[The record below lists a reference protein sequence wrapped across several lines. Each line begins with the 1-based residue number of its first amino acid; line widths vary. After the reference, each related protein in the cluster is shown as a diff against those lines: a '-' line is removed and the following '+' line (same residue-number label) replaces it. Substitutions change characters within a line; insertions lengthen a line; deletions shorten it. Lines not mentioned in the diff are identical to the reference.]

1 MANHPTGGGDDEVAE
16 ALAEAPVVLRI
27 EVASVTL
34 PARAWAEVTTG
45 DVVTTGVRL
54 GEAAVLRAG
63 GVAAARGELCVVDG
77 EIAVRILEKRAG
89 GAT

>member
-1 MANHPTGGGDDEVAE
+1 MTTLAPDGDDALAE
-16 ALAEAPVVLRI
+16 ALAEAPLVLRV

-34 PARAWAEVTTG
+34 SARAWAELGAG

-63 GVAAARGELCVVDG
+63 GVPAARGELCVVDG
-77 EIAVRILEKRAG
+77 ELAVRILEKRAG